1 MQSLLQSVGALVAV
15 AIVSA
20 VTALGIFKLEG
31 DALPEPPVPVPD
43 ETVDVT
49 APREVVVGEMVRLV
63 AEGKL
68 VKWRCFPMN
77 PDCEVYGEKG
87 EKYVISFREPG
98 QYLIVFAVY
107 NRGVLEIKHV
117 DLVVKAKEPDV
128 VIPPDDDD
136 PVIAPQPLTQNVL
149 LWCEESGAKKDVCLA
164 LSKNFATV
172 AREIRD
178 GQLTT
183 PDEVI
188 SRTAELNSSLD
199 LASTEAVLAKIQAY
213 LINAADTGS
222 LDSMNSHALVWAA
235 ISEGF
240 SVYAER

>member
-1 MQSLLQSVGALVAV
+1 MKSLLQVVGALVAV

-31 DALPEPPVPVPD
+31 DALPGPPVPVPD
-43 ETVDVT
+43 EVVEVD

-68 VKWRCFPMN
+68 VKWQCFPCN

-87 EKYVISFREPG
+87 EKCAISFRKTG
-98 QYLIVFAVY
+98 QYLLVFAVY
-107 NRGVLEIKHV
+107 NRGDLEIRHV
-117 DLVVKAKEPDV
+117 DIVVKAPEIVVPD
-128 VIPPDDDD
+128 PPDPDD
-136 PVIAPQPLTQNVL
+136 PVVAPQPLTQNVVVWCNETSADKVVCAL
-149 LWCEESGAKKDVCLA
+149 LGKHFA
-164 LSKNFATV
+164 LVTQ
-172 AREIRD
+172 EIKR
-178 GQLTT
+178 GELTT

-199 LASTEAVLAKIQAY
+199 LASAEAVLAKIQAY
-213 LINAADTGS
+213 LINASDTGS
-222 LDSMNSHALVWAA
+222 LNSMNNHALVWAA

-240 SVYAER
+240 KAYAER

>member
-1 MQSLLQSVGALVAV
+1 MKSLLQAVGALVAV

-31 DALPEPPVPVPD
+31 DVLPEPPVPVTD
-43 ETVDVT
+43 EVVEVD

-68 VKWRCFPMN
+68 VKWRCFPSN

-87 EKYVISFREPG
+87 EKYAISFREPG
-98 QYLIVFAVY
+98 QFLIIFAVY
-107 NRGVLEIKHV
+107 YRGNLEIKHV
-117 DLVVKAKEPDV
+117 DIVVKAPDV
-128 VIPPDDDD
+128 VIPDPPDPDD
-136 PVIAPQPLTQNVL
+136 PVIVPQPLTQNVL
-149 LWCEESGAKKDVCLA
+149 VWCNETNTDKVVCAL
-164 LSKNFATV
+164 LSKHFGLV
-172 AREIRD
+172 AQEIKR
-178 GQLTT
+178 GELTT

-199 LASTEAVLAKIQAY
+199 LASAEAVLAKIQAY
-213 LINAADTGS
+213 LINASDTGS
-222 LDSMNSHALVWAA
+222 LNSMSSHALVWAA

-240 SVYAER
+240 KVYAER